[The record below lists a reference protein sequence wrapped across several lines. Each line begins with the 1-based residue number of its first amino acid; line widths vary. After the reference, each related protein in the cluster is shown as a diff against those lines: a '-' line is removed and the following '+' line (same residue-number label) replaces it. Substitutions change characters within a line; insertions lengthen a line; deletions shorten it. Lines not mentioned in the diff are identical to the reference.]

1 MSVLFFSYLFPSKRE
16 NTQLFFGF
24 NRLFVK
30 VSRPTARP
38 ILPVTH
44 EKLLN
49 YYSTLEPDYSD
60 ASLRWQKGA
69 EAPLFLEAFFLYLA
83 PDAEQLACEGAG

>member
-1 MSVLFFSYLFPSKRE
+1 MK
-16 NTQLFFGF
+16 
-24 NRLFVK
+24 
-30 VSRPTARP
+30 
-38 ILPVTH
+38 
-44 EKLLN
+44 KLLN

-69 EAPLFLEAFFLYLA
+69 EAPLFLGAFFLYLA